1 MSSGGAR
8 YWRNRPRASG
18 AGAMDSASDE
28 EVVSEQEQEDVP
40 IVDGQPQAR
49 RRQEPSVPGPS
60 VHDNVLPIGNVT
72 IMHESTYRAVKDV
85 FSPCNEVKSKTGEI
99 LLKQASASF
108 KRYSGIDL
116 DGEVLEIAGHLPAK
130 RDQTQADRE
139 HFASKLSEAAC
150 GLRCGGAECLN
161 HCCVFAFVVSQGY
174 GTDFFFGPYEDVVHA
189 AFAGSVAEV
198 YIWDDLE
205 EGSMSKLRRMLDAVM
220 EANTGLAMRQ
230 TELKTVPG
238 KVSCPL
244 RTHSLRTLKPDSD
257 RISLSY
263 A

>member
-116 DGEVLEIAGHLPAK
+116 DGEVLEIA
-130 RDQTQADRE
+130 
-139 HFASKLSEAAC
+139 AC

-257 RISLSY
+257 QISLSY